1 MLSRGWTGAMPDRG
15 VAARPATWLAG
26 LAPVLVTATV
36 LATAV
41 LVA

>member
-26 LAPVLVTATV
+26 LAPVLA
-36 LATAV
+36 AAAV
-41 LVA
+41 LGAAVLT